1 MKEWTFYSMLSI
13 LAWGVWAFLPKFALN
28 WVDPKSAFIY
38 QVLGGILTGVAVFL
52 VLRPELGLDI
62 RGIVPSVL
70 TGIVG
75 YLGLLFFM
83 LAVRSGKVS
92 IIAPLTALYP
102 VVTLA
107 LAFIFF
113 REKLN
118 FVQMTGMVLAVLSV
132 ILISYE

>member
-1 MKEWTFYSMLSI
+1 MLSI
-13 LAWGVWAFLPKFALN
+13 LAWGVWAFLPRFAVT
-28 WVDPKSAFIY
+28 WADPKSAFIY
-38 QVLGGILTGVAVFL
+38 QVIGGILTGLAVFL
-52 VLRPELGLDI
+52 VMRPELGIDI

-70 TGIVG
+70 TGVVG

-83 LAVRSGKVS
+83 LAIRSGKVS

-118 FVQMTGMVLAVLSV
+118 FVQMTGMALAVLSV

>member
-1 MKEWTFYSMLSI
+1 MLSI
-13 LAWGVWAFLPKFALN
+13 LAWGLWAFLPRFALT

-38 QVLGGILTGVAVFL
+38 QVIGGILTGLAVF
-52 VLRPELGLDI
+52 VVMRPEMGIDI
-62 RGIVPSVL
+62 RGIVPSIL

-83 LAVRSGKVS
+83 LAIRSGKVS
-92 IIAPLTALYP
+92 IITPLTALYP
-102 VVTLA
+102 VVTIA
-107 LAFIFF
+107 LACIFF

-118 FVQMTGMVLAVLSV
+118 FVQMTGMALAVLSV

>member
-1 MKEWTFYSMLSI
+1 MLSI